1 MNQKSEAKRFCKKF
15 GIRAVSKDELER
27 ALESQG
33 YTIVGYNGVLES
45 EDVAE
50 IISNLDLGDYTKSSK
65 GFVYADVSNRLVFIH
80 EELSDD
86 ERSVVLAHEIGHIWN
101 GHIQN
106 AAVLGDDVMQEYEAN
121 EFAHFL
127 LDAYFDENRKTKQVL
142 SVICG
147 VVAALVIV
155 FLIVLGC
162 YNKSIY
168 KENLYRTSDG
178 TKYHRKNCMY
188 IKDKKDVYRLTKEE
202 YESGKYEPCQ
212 ACLPD
217 EG

>member
-1 MNQKSEAKRFCKKF
+1 MNQKSEAKRFCRKF
-15 GIRAVSKDELER
+15 GIRAVTIDELER
-27 ALESQG
+27 ALDAQG
-33 YTIVGYNGVLES
+33 YTIVGYNGVLEN

-50 IISNLDLGDYTKSSK
+50 IISNLDLGDYIKSGK
-65 GFVYADVSNRLVFIH
+65 GFVYADDSNRLVFVH

-86 ERSVVLAHEIGHIWN
+86 ERCIVLAHEIGHIWN

-121 EFAHFL
+121 EFAHHL
-127 LDAYFDENRKTKQVL
+127 LNAYFDENRKTKQIL
-142 SVICG
+142 SIICG
-147 VVAALVIV
+147 VVAT
-155 FLIVLGC
+155 FLIVFMIAMGC

-168 KENLYRTSDG
+168 KENLYRTADG
-178 TKYHRKNCMY
+178 SKYHRRNCMY

-202 YESGKYEPCQ
+202 FESGKYEPCQ